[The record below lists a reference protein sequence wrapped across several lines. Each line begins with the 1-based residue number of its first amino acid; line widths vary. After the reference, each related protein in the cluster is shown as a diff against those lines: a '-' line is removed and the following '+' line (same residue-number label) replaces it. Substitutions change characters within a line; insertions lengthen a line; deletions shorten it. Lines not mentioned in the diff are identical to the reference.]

1 MPWNLKGHIVE
12 TCSCNVVC
20 PCWFGVKELQIM
32 DQGWCD
38 SALLIRIGEGESDG
52 VDLGGRIVVMAMDF
66 PGPTM
71 VDGNATVRI
80 LIDDAATPEQV
91 RELDG
96 IFSGAKGGS
105 MERYATLVTN
115 RLPTQRVAIQVQEDG
130 DSLAVTV
137 GDFGQ
142 IRCQPLKTEA
152 GKPVMLQNAG
162 PLRINEVQIAP
173 SSSQWTDP
181 AMPRRFDTKSGGVGN
196 FAWSGN

>member
-1 MPWNLKGHIVE
+1 MPWNLSGQMVE
-12 TCSCNVVC
+12 TCSCNVMC

-38 SALLIRIGEGESDG
+38 SALLFRIGEGESDG
-52 VDLGGRIVVMAMDF
+52 VDLGGRVVVMAMDF

-71 VDGNATVRI
+71 VDGNATARI
-80 LIDDAATPEQV
+80 FVDDAATPEQM
-91 RELDG
+91 RELEG

-105 MERYATLVTN
+105 MERYASLVTN
-115 RLPTQRVAIQVQEDG
+115 RLPSARVAIQVQEDG
-130 DSLAVTV
+130 DSLTATV

-142 IRCQPLKTEA
+142 IRAEPLKTEA

-162 PLRINEVQIAP
+162 PLRITEVQVAP

-181 AMPRRFDTKSGGVGN
+181 AMPRRFNTKSGGVGN

>member
-1 MPWNLKGHIVE
+1 MAWNLNGQMVE
-12 TCSCNVVC
+12 TCSCNVMC

-38 SALLIRIGEGESDG
+38 SALLFRIGEGDSDG
-52 VDLGGRIVVMAMDF
+52 VNLGGRTVVMAMDF

-71 VDGNATVRI
+71 IDGNATARI
-80 LIDDAATPEQV
+80 FIDDAATPEQML
-91 RELDG
+91 ELEG
-96 IFSGAKGGS
+96 IFSGAKGGA

-115 RLPTQRVAIQVQEDG
+115 RLPSARVAIQVQEDA
-130 DSLAVTV
+130 DSLTVSV

-142 IRCQPLKTEA
+142 IRSEPLKNEA

-162 PLRINEVQIAP
+162 PLRINEVQVAP
-173 SSSQWTDP
+173 SSSRWTDP
-181 AMPRRFDTKSGGVGN
+181 AMPRHFDTKSGGVGN

>member
-1 MPWNLKGHIVE
+1 MAWSLNGQLVE
-12 TCSCNVVC
+12 TCSCNVMC

-38 SALLIRIGEGESDG
+38 SALLFRIGEGDSDG
-52 VDLGGRIVVMAMDF
+52 VDLGGRTVVMAMDF

-71 VDGNATVRI
+71 LDGNATTRI
-80 LIDDAATPEQV
+80 LIDDAATPEQM
-91 RELDG
+91 RELEG

-115 RLPTQRVAIQVQEDG
+115 RLPSVRVAIQVQEDG
-130 DSLAVTV
+130 DSLTVTV

-142 IRCQPLKTEA
+142 IRSERLKNEA
-152 GKPVMLQNAG
+152 GKPVMVQNAG
-162 PLRINEVQIAP
+162 PLRINEVQVAP

-181 AMPRRFDTKSGGVGN
+181 AMPRSFDTKSGGVGN
-196 FAWSGN
+196 FTWSGK

>member
-1 MPWNLKGHIVE
+1 MPWNLNGQIVE

-38 SALLIRIGEGESDG
+38 SALLFRISEGDSDG
-52 VDLGGRIVVMAMDF
+52 VKLDGCIVVMAMDF

-71 VDGNATVRI
+71 LDGNATTRI
-80 LIDDAATPEQV
+80 IVDDATTPEQM
-91 RELDG
+91 RELEG

-115 RLPTQRVAIQVQEDG
+115 RLPSEKVAIQVQEDA
-130 DSLAVTV
+130 DSLTVTV

-142 IRCQPLKTEA
+142 IRSKPLKNEA
-152 GKPVMLQNAG
+152 GKPVMLENAG
-162 PLRINEVQIAP
+162 PLRINGVQIAP
-173 SSSQWTDP
+173 SSSRWTDS
-181 AMPRRFDTKSGGVGN
+181 AMPRSFETKSGGIGEFN
-196 FAWSGN
+196 WSGN

>member
-1 MPWNLKGHIVE
+1 MAWSLNGQLVE
-12 TCSCNVVC
+12 TCSCNVMC
-20 PCWFGVKELQIM
+20 PCWLGVKDLQIM

-38 SALLIRIGEGESDG
+38 SALLFRIGEGDSDG

-71 VDGNATVRI
+71 LDGNATTRI
-80 LIDDAATPEQV
+80 FIDDAATPEQM
-91 RELDG
+91 RELEG

-115 RLPTQRVAIQVQEDG
+115 RLPSVSVSIQVQEDG
-130 DSLAVTV
+130 DSLTVTV

-142 IRCQPLKTEA
+142 IKAQPMKNEA

-162 PLRINEVQIAP
+162 PLRINEVQVAP

-181 AMPRRFDTKSGGVGN
+181 AMPRSFQTKSGGVGN
-196 FAWSGN
+196 FAWSGD

>member
-1 MPWNLKGHIVE
+1 MAWTLTGQLVE

-38 SALLIRIGEGESDG
+38 SALLFRIGEGDSDG
-52 VDLGGRIVVMAMDF
+52 VDLGGRTVVMAMDF

-71 VDGNATVRI
+71 LDGNATTRI
-80 LIDDAATPEQV
+80 LIDDAATPEQM
-91 RELDG
+91 RELEG

-115 RLPTQRVAIQVQEDG
+115 RLPSVRVAIQVQEDG
-130 DSLAVTV
+130 DSLTVTV

-142 IRCQPLKTEA
+142 IRSERLKNEA
-152 GKPVMLQNAG
+152 GKPVMVQNAG
-162 PLRINEVQIAP
+162 PLRINEVQVAP